1 MVIPILNP
9 ILIKTILPV
18 NDKRTRKGIAIVIAA
33 VLTPFLLLVAVI
45 CSMLQ
50 WTASHNN
57 AAMRLTFN
65 GGNIPITMPGEYKT
79 YIREMRSCFTKLDN
93 AISAVEGEIEGGD
106 SLDSVRVKAVFYALY
121 SGQDH
126 LRLRSAA
133 ARSFVDC
140 FVTYETR
147 TRTVTE
153 YDENG
158 EPYEETETYTV
169 AVPIRDLPAVYTNV
183 GNYVGRE
190 VTSDDCANITEIYL
204 RVQYDSFDVGVDM
217 SLEGGNGTHDL
228 IKEMVDGSEV
238 IPSPGGFISPLADGW
253 RDKVTSEFG
262 YRQNPTGAGSEGHT
276 GLDMA
281 VPLGTEVRA
290 VKDGRVLFVRY
301 KQTGYGYHV
310 AIDHGGGLVTMYA
323 HCSEILVTEGQ
334 TVAAGEVIA
343 KSGST
348 GRSTGPHLHLEV
360 IQDGIPQNPRQYL

>member
-1 MVIPILNP
+1 MIH
-9 ILIKTILPV
+9 PV
-18 NDKRTRKGIAIVIAA
+18 FNAAVLLTDKRTWKGAAVIIAA
-33 VLTPFLLLVAVI
+33 ILTPFALLVVML

-50 WTASHNN
+50 GTANHNN
-57 AAMRLTFN
+57 AAVKLTFK
-65 GGNIPITMPGEYKT
+65 GGSIPLTMPSEYKT
-79 YIREMRSCFTKLDN
+79 YITEMRSCFSKLDS
-93 AISAVEGEIEGGD
+93 AIAVVESEMEDGD

-121 SGQDH
+121 FGQDH
-126 LRLRSAA
+126 LRLRAAA
-133 ARSFVDC
+133 ARSFVEC

-153 YDENG
+153 YDEND
-158 EPYEETETYTV
+158 EPYEVEETYIV
-169 AVPIRDLPAVYTNV
+169 AVSIRDLPTIYANV
-183 GNYVGRE
+183 GTHVGRA
-190 VTSDDCANITEIYL
+190 VTSDDSANITEIYL
-204 RVQYDSFDVGVDM
+204 RVQYDNFDVGANM

-228 IKEMVDGSEV
+228 INEMTKDSDVT
-238 IPSPGGFISPLADGW
+238 PSPGGFVSPLAGGW

-262 YRQNPTGAGSEGHT
+262 YRSNPTSAGSEGHT
-276 GLDMA
+276 GLDMG

-290 VKDGRVLFVRY
+290 VKDGKVLFVRY

-334 TVAAGEVIA
+334 TVFAGDVIA

-360 IQDGIPQNPRQYL
+360 IQNGVPQNPRNYL

>member
-1 MVIPILNP
+1 MPNP
-9 ILIKTILPV
+9 ILIKTVLLAA
-18 NDKRTRKGIAIVIAA
+18 DKRAWKGAA
-33 VLTPFLLLVAVI
+33 VAVAAILTPFLLLVAVT

-50 WTASHNN
+50 GTANHNN
-57 AAMRLTFN
+57 AAVRLTFQ
-65 GGNIPITMPGEYKT
+65 GGNIPVTMPGEYKT
-79 YIREMRSCFTKLDN
+79 YIQEMRSCFSKLDN
-93 AISAVEGEIEGGD
+93 AISAVEAEMEGSD

-121 SGQDH
+121 FGQDH

-169 AVPIRDLPAVYTNV
+169 AVPIHDLLTIYTNV
-183 GNYVGRE
+183 GNYAGRE
-190 VTSDDCANITEIYL
+190 VTSDDSTNITEIYL
-204 RVQYDSFDVGVDM
+204 RVQYDSFDVGADM

-228 IKEMVDGSEV
+228 IKELTKDSDVV
-238 IPSPGGFISPLADGW
+238 PSPGGFTSPLASGW

-360 IQDGIPQNPRQYL
+360 IQDGVPQNPRQYL